1 VPTVRTA
8 SVKSIELDPAP
19 APPPAAT
26 SSKATAEVS
35 YDKPDQGKAA
45 DTKGSSGSS
54 SGTTSKGK
62 DC

>member
-1 VPTVRTA
+1 VPTVRTSA
-8 SVKSIELDPAP
+8 VKSLDLDGAPAP
-19 APPPAAT
+19 APT
-26 SSKATAEVS
+26 TSSSKATAEVS
-35 YDKPDQGKAA
+35 HVKPDQGKAA

>member
-1 VPTVRTA
+1 
-8 SVKSIELDPAP
+8 VKSLDLDGAPAP
-19 APPPAAT
+19 AAT
-26 SSKATAEVS
+26 TSSSKATAEVS
-35 YDKPDQGKAA
+35 HVKPDQGKAA